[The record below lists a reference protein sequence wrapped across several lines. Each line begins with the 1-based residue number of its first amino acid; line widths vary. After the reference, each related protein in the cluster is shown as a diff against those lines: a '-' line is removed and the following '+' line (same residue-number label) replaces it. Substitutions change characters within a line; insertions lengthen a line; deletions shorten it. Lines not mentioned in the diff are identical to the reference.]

1 MSKPNELGS
10 LKKLYLLFNRH
21 EKIKTLGLLFLMLI
35 GAIMELIGIGA
46 IPAFILIVASP
57 EKVLLHPISGAVAQW
72 FSVENSRDLLVVGSV
87 GLISFFIAKGLL
99 LALINYIKIRF
110 VQYKYTELSGRLFSN
125 YMQAPFTFHLNR
137 NSSEL
142 LRNII
147 SETHLLVY
155 NVFITLLNI
164 TLNIVTMIFI
174 VAFLIVV
181 QPLFSLF
188 ALITLGALSWSM
200 MKLVERKTNYF
211 GQEEMQ
217 QRQVSNKAVMEALSG
232 IKDIQVL
239 GREEHFISQ
248 FNFSIARRARSRFFI
263 EMVQSFNR
271 PVFETITV
279 IGVLGLALILTANE
293 QSIERTI
300 AVLALFA
307 AATYRLMPIFQGLV
321 NEVNSLRYHIYSVNP
336 VYDDLHYLQNN
347 FNEPTRNQN
356 HSLTFKQE
364 IKIENISFAYPG
376 TTKEVLKNVNLNI
389 PNGSVVALVGASG
402 AGKTS
407 LADALLGLLRIDK
420 GSISVDGVNIYS
432 ALRAWQNNIGY
443 IPQNI
448 YLADD
453 TLKHNVAFGISENE
467 INDAQF
473 EEAVEAAL
481 LTELIEQ
488 LPEKENTMIGEQGIR
503 LSGGQRQ
510 RIGIARALY
519 HNPRLLIMDEGTSAL
534 DNLTEKFV
542 IDAIEKLR
550 NDRTIIMIAHRLTT
564 VKNCDLICLMENG
577 EITDKGT
584 YDELFKRNTKFK
596 EMASSI
602 IH

>member
-1 MSKPNELGS
+1 MKELKKIS
-10 LKKLYLLFNRH
+10 TLNKLYLLFSRH

-35 GAIMELIGIGA
+35 GALMELIGIGA

-57 EKVLLHPISGAVAQW
+57 EKVLLHPLSGTVAHW
-72 FSVENSRDLLVVGSV
+72 FRVDNSRELLVVGSV
-87 GLISFFIAKGLL
+87 GLISFFVTKGLL
-99 LALINYIKIRF
+99 LAVINYIKIRF
-110 VQYKYTELSGRLFSN
+110 VQYKYTELSRSLFSK
-125 YMQAPFTFHLNR
+125 YIHAPYTFHLYR

-147 SETHLLVY
+147 SETHVLVY
-155 NVFITLLNI
+155 NVFVALLNI
-164 TLNIVTMIFI
+164 SLNIVTMILI

-181 QPLFSLF
+181 QPLFSLL
-188 ALITLGALSWSM
+188 ALTTLGVLSWSM
-200 MKLVERKTNYF
+200 MKLVERKTQYF
-211 GQEEMQ
+211 GQEEIQ
-217 QRQVSNKAVMEALSG
+217 QRQISNKAVLEALSG

-248 FNFSIARRARSRFFI
+248 FNYSIVRRARSRFFI

-279 IGVLGLALILTANE
+279 IGVLGLALVLSANE

-321 NEVNSLRYHIYSVNP
+321 SEINSLRYHIYSVDP
-336 VYDDLHYLQNN
+336 VFDDLQHLQNSFSESGN
-347 FNEPTRNQN
+347 NQN
-356 HSLTFKQE
+356 QPLTFKRE
-364 IKIENISFAYPG
+364 IRIENISFAYPN
-376 TTKEVLKNVNLNI
+376 TDKDVLSNINLII
-389 PNGSVVALVGASG
+389 PHGFVVALVGESG

-407 LADALLGLLRIDK
+407 LVDALLGLLRIDK
-420 GSISVDGVNIYS
+420 GRISVDGVNIYS
-432 ALRAWQNNIGY
+432 SLKAWQNTIGY

-453 TLKHNVAFGISENE
+453 TLKHNVAFGISDNE

-473 EEAVEAAL
+473 WEAVEASL
-481 LTELIEQ
+481 LKDLIEQ
-488 LPEKENTMIGEQGIR
+488 LPEKENTMIGELGIR

-519 HNPRLLIMDEGTSAL
+519 HNPRLLIIDEGTSAL
-534 DNLTEKFV
+534 DNLTEKYV
-542 IDAIEKLR
+542 IEAIEKLR

-564 VKNCDLICLMENG
+564 VKNCDVICLMEDG
-577 EITDKGT
+577 KITDKGS
-584 YDELFKRNTKFK
+584 YDELLNRNTKFK
-596 EMASSI
+596 EMAEVI
-602 IH
+602 TN

>member
-1 MSKPNELGS
+1 MIKQNELRS

-21 EKIKTLGLLFLMLI
+21 EKIKTLGLLFLMFI
-35 GAIMELIGIGA
+35 GAFMELIGIGA

-57 EKVLLHPISGAVAQW
+57 EKVLLHPVSGAVARW
-72 FSVENSRDLLVVGSV
+72 FNADNSHNLLIIGSI

-99 LALINYIKIRF
+99 LACINYIKIRF
-110 VQYKYTELSGRLFSN
+110 VQYKYTELSGRLFTN
-125 YMQAPFTFHLNR
+125 YMQAPYTFHLNR
-137 NSSEL
+137 NSAEL
-142 LRNII
+142 LRNIT

-164 TLNIVTMIFI
+164 TLNVVTLIFI
-174 VAFLIVV
+174 VAFLIIV
-181 QPLFSLF
+181 QPLFSLI
-188 ALITLGALSWSM
+188 AMLTLGALSWSM

-217 QRQVSNKAVMEALSG
+217 QRHVSNKTVLEALSG

-239 GREEHFISQ
+239 GRENHFISQ
-248 FNFSIARRARSRFFI
+248 FNLSIERRARARFFI

-279 IGVLGLALILTANE
+279 IGVLGLALVLTANE
-293 QSIERTI
+293 HSIERTI

-321 NEVNSLRYHIYSVNP
+321 NEINTLRYHIYSVNP
-336 VYDDLHYLQNN
+336 VFNDLQKLNNN
-347 FNEPTRNQN
+347 FKEYGNNQIQPLIFN
-356 HSLTFKQE
+356 RE
-364 IKIENISFAYPG
+364 IRIENISFAYPN
-376 TTKEVLKNVNLNI
+376 TDKDVLININLNI
-389 PNGSVVALVGASG
+389 LQGTVVALVGESG

-407 LADALLGLLRIDK
+407 FVDALLGLLRVDK
-420 GSISVDGVNIYS
+420 GSISVDGINIYS
-432 ALRAWQNNIGY
+432 ALKAWRHNIGY

-453 TLKHNVAFGISENE
+453 TLRHNVAFGISANE
-467 INDAQF
+467 ISDAQF
-473 EEAVEAAL
+473 WNAVEASL
-481 LTELIEQ
+481 LKDLIEQ
-488 LPEKENTMIGEQGIR
+488 LPEKENTMIGENGVR

-534 DNLTEKFV
+534 DSVTEKYI
-542 IDAIEKLR
+542 IDAIENLR

-564 VKNCDLICLMENG
+564 VKNCDVICLMENG
-577 EITDKGT
+577 KITDKGSF
-584 YDELFKRNTKFK
+584 DELLKRNTKFK

-602 IH
+602 AL